1 MIGGKY
7 LRAEIVRKNKMALI
21 MDPIYNKGKLISRN
35 FCEKKLKKFVSFL
48 GLAFP
53 LSERDRLGL
62 RGLVP
67 PAK

>member
-7 LRAEIVRKNKMALI
+7 LRAEIVRKKGRQLVN
-21 MDPIYNKGKLISRN
+21 DPVYNK
-35 FCEKKLKKFVSFL
+35 

-53 LSERDRLGL
+53 YSERDRLAI

-67 PAK
+67 AAT